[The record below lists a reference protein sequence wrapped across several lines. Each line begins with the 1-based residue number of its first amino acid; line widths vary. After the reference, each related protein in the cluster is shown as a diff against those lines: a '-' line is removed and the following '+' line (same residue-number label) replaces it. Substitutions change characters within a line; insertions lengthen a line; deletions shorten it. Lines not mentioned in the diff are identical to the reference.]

1 MAEGGARQG
10 FDSPK
15 LDLRGA
21 RDKDSLFHMSD
32 ASKSAAR
39 ENDEEFRQ
47 VKDDFL
53 GVARQ
58 HRIIKKP
65 LPNPSQIITR
75 VKEFAKI
82 QNRTIL
88 CERCRVMV

>member
-32 ASKSAAR
+32 ASKSAAQKTTK
-39 ENDEEFRQ
+39 NSG
-47 VKDDFL
+47 K
-53 GVARQ
+53 
-58 HRIIKKP
+58 
-65 LPNPSQIITR
+65 
-75 VKEFAKI
+75 
-82 QNRTIL
+82 
-88 CERCRVMV
+88 